1 MSFTRKGLYECV
13 NCLKGVKSLPDV
25 EIGQSPEDFKVIA
38 ERTLENREKCIYYLG
53 NVELLLEAYEQAYE
67 DDFYIPTRIKRGI
80 FVKILAPDTAVMRKY
95 QSSDAEEERETRCLP
110 DDVVMD
116 YSVMLHDDTVV
127 FFGKDEE
134 LYGLTI
140 ISPSIGHTMKAMFND
155 MWRNAK
161 K

>member
-1 MSFTRKGLYECV
+1 MREL
-13 NCLKGVKSLPDV
+13 LKGVASLPDV

-38 ERTLENREKCIYYLG
+38 ERTLENREKSIYYLG

-67 DDFYIPTRIKRGI
+67 DDFYIPTRIKLGI
-80 FVKILAPDTAVMRKY
+80 FVKILAPDTEVMRKY
-95 QSSDAEEERETRCLP
+95 QSCDAEQERETRCLP
-110 DDVVMD
+110 TDVVMD
-116 YSVMLHDDTVV
+116 YSVMLHDDTAV
-127 FFGKDEE
+127 FFGKDVE

-140 ISPSIGHTMKAMFND
+140 VSPAICHTLKAMFND

>member
-1 MSFTRKGLYECV
+1 MREL
-13 NCLKGVKSLPDV
+13 LKEVKSLPDV

-67 DDFYIPTRIKRGI
+67 DDFYIPTRIKMGI
-80 FVKILAPDTAVMRKY
+80 FVKILAPDTEVMRKY
-95 QSSDAEEERETRCLP
+95 QSCDGEQERETRCLP
-110 DDVVMD
+110 EDVIMD
-116 YSVMLHDDTVV
+116 YSVMLHDDTTV
-127 FFGKDEE
+127 FFGKDKE

-140 ISPSIGHTMKAMFND
+140 VSPAISHTLKAMFND

>member
-1 MSFTRKGLYECV
+1 MERVILMREL
-13 NCLKGVKSLPDV
+13 LKGATSLPDV
-25 EIGQSPEDFKVIA
+25 EIGQTPEDFKVIA

-80 FVKILAPDTAVMRKY
+80 FVKILAPDTVIMRKY
-95 QSSDAEEERETRCLP
+95 QSSDAEQERETRCLP

-127 FFGKDEE
+127 FFGKEE
-134 LYGLTI
+134 KLYGLTI
-140 ISPSIGHTMKAMFND
+140 ISSSIGHTMKAMFND
-155 MWRNAK
+155 MWRNARK
-161 K
+161 